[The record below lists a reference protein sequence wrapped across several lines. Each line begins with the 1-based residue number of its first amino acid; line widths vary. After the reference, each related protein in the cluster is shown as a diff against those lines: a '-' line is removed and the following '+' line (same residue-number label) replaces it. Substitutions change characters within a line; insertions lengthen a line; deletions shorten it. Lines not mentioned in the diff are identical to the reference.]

1 MFICIKLT
9 SIHINYYNTKLNN
22 CQDVLVVRTRLVEG
36 KDFLRICVKE
46 KFPNLPTRY
55 IIHAINKAKSINKD
69 HEQIVFGGKKIFEKL
84 CKNHL
89 QGKRREKLK
98 EQWKQNRKYN
108 LISIG
113 TGNSTEKYL

>member
-1 MFICIKLT
+1 M
-9 SIHINYYNTKLNN
+9 
-22 CQDVLVVRTRLVEG
+22 
-36 KDFLRICVKE
+36 
-46 KFPNLPTRY
+46 
-55 IIHAINKAKSINKD
+55 IHAINKAKSINKD

-108 LISIG
+108 LIGIG
-113 TGNSTEKYL
+113 TGNSTEKGNILLRLGDLSIILCLITKSPVEYL